1 MELRIQRSEEI
12 EGKIEAA
19 GLDMLDYDERW
30 GRYKIRLS
38 KDDIK
43 RNKEFIIDLLKMA
56 YEK

>member
-1 MELRIQRSEEI
+1 
-12 EGKIEAA
+12 
-19 GLDMLDYDERW
+19 MLDYDERW